1 MKKTM
6 KKLIVLMMILTLAL
20 PQALVLAEE
29 PGDNESGLPAS
40 VTITEE
46 LAIDKEAAKSLLPV
60 FGLEGSQAKLAESAI
75 SVLDA
80 LSSRIVV
87 ADNGAQLDLD
97 LNGKNVISIGG
108 ELTQEGFV
116 AVSTLFPN
124 YVVTASMETIMTLLQ
139 SFMPAT
145 DGSTGE
151 ESSAGF
157 GMDMTAVSEKMSAYV
172 SQFIAACSQAAIPG
186 EAEAAD
192 FTYKGNSFN
201 TKIPVELDVDAIVAA
216 EKELVEQILTDEDIR
231 PLLDLSAQYSGGSF
245 DPGSIRE
252 LNDQFF
258 SEEYMPEVEV
268 SIYVNRDEEGNEDD
282 SFCAVSE
289 ATYKGASEPSYRYTF
304 LSEGTYGDMKLE
316 IPQAQTIIG
325 FYFGTEE
332 TGMNVHMDFEM
343 GGQYYGFTADMVYGA
358 DTVVTLDLFAMD
370 PEKPLIRDVIT
381 VSMNG
386 ERTLLTD
393 SEGKSI
399 LTLEE
404 ILSGGQEA
412 MAGLISDIMTNGL
425 SDLIISATK
434 AMPEAGGLIS
444 SILGAGSLFGGSEGE
459 DAAQDDAQEV
469 QNIRVLQLGSSVYT
483 IEIPDSFEEGER
495 TDEDMKDDMVAYL
508 HSPDTLLDFDI
519 YQFSK
524 EGYPEALADFT
535 EQEAGEYNASEI
547 VTDGNINGI
556 DAAWYRATENYD
568 GQDYETVTYIL
579 DSGDEYVEIVFWMDG
594 DSAQEEAD
602 QIMNSLTFVTR

>member
-6 KKLIVLMMILTLAL
+6 RKLIVLMMILTLAL
-20 PQALVLAEE
+20 PQALVLAGETE
-29 PGDNESGLPAS
+29 NAAGSMPAA
-40 VTITEE
+40 VTIMEE
-46 LAIDKEAAKSLLPV
+46 VSIDKEAAKNLLPV
-60 FGLEGSQAKLAESAI
+60 FGLKGSQAKLAESAI

-80 LSSRIVV
+80 LSCRIVA

-97 LNGKNVISIGG
+97 LNGENVISIEGG
-108 ELTQEGFV
+108 LTQEGFA

-151 ESSAGF
+151 EGSTGF

-172 SQFIAACSQAAIPG
+172 SQFIAVCSQAAVPG
-186 EAEAAD
+186 EAEDAD
-192 FTYKGNSFN
+192 FTYEGNHFN

-216 EKELVEQILTDEDIR
+216 EKELVEQLLTDEDIR
-231 PLLDLSAQYSGGSF
+231 PLLDVSAQYSGGSF
-245 DPGSIRE
+245 DPDSIRE
-252 LNDQFF
+252 MNDQFF

-268 SIYVNRDEEGNEDD
+268 SIYVNRDGEGNESDT
-282 SFCAVSE
+282 FCAVSE
-289 ATYKGASEPSYRYTF
+289 ATYEDAAEPSYRYTF

-316 IPQAQTIIG
+316 IPEAQTTVG
-325 FYFGTEE
+325 FYYGTEE
-332 TGMNVHMDFEM
+332 TGVNIHMDFEM
-343 GGQYYGFTADMVYGA
+343 GGQYYGFTMDIVYGA
-358 DTVVTLDLFAMD
+358 DTVVTLDLFVMD
-370 PEKPLIRDVIT
+370 LEKPFIRDVIT

-386 ERTLLTD
+386 ERTLSAD
-393 SEGKSI
+393 PKGKSV
-399 LTLEE
+399 LTL
-404 ILSGGQEA
+404 
-412 MAGLISDIMTNGL
+412 
-425 SDLIISATK
+425 
-434 AMPEAGGLIS
+434 EAGGLIS
-444 SILGAGSLFGGSEGE
+444 SLLGAGSFFGGSDGE
-459 DAAQDDAQEV
+459 DAAQGAQDT
-469 QNIRVLQLGSSVYT
+469 RVLQLGSSVYT
-483 IEIPDSFEEGER
+483 IEIPDSFEEGEK
-495 TDEDMKDDMVAYL
+495 TDKDVRDDMVAYL
-508 HSPDTLLDFDI
+508 HSPDTLLDFDV

-579 DSGDEYVEIVFWMDG
+579 DGGDEYVEIVFWMDG